1 MFFVYV
7 IKSLKDGSTYIGS
20 SENVENRLKQH
31 NAGKTKSIKSK
42 TPFYIVHVE
51 NYELKSDAI
60 KRERRLK
67 NNSWEKEQLF
77 KKIFVK

>member
-7 IKSLKDGSTYIGS
+7 IKSLKDSSTYIGS

-31 NAGKTKSIKSK
+31 NMGKTRSIKSK
-42 TPFYIVHVE
+42 VPFYLVHVE
-51 NYELKSDAI
+51 EYDSKTEAI
-60 KRERRLK
+60 KRELRLK

-77 KKIFVK
+77 KKIFPK